1 MSILLKF
8 SPVISSFASAL
19 ILLALPISGWVSVD
33 VACSMVVA
41 AAFLLIIVAPYHL
54 RKYMALS
61 SFVLGCVIVAFFAVG
76 AAAAGIMWQ
85 KLTSHSVSSDN
96 PHEQLIT
103 NPAIEWDGHGQV
115 VFQGKFLRAGEK
127 LAVYVDY
134 TFAGNGDGSNNIVH
148 QAAGKPERVK
158 IGSVDR
164 FVREERLNV
173 TLGTVEKVEG
183 NQQVLGWGD
192 PASRNKVGITWA
204 NYVGRVVLIDEA
216 GQEEYY
222 PFAFISRS
230 SDMNPRVPV
239 IVGPKALTS
248 QSNW

>member
-1 MSILLKF
+1 MSILSKY
-8 SPVISSFASAL
+8 SKYIIAFASSLFLYAL
-19 ILLALPISGWVSVD
+19 QLSNLISPSLACVLVALALL
-33 VACSMVVA
+33 
-41 AAFLLIIVAPYHL
+41 LLIIVGPYHI
-54 RKYMALS
+54 KQYMDPS
-61 SFVLGCVIVAFFAVG
+61 SLIFYSAVVAFL
-76 AAAAGIMWQ
+76 AAGIALAGIAWQ
-85 KLTSHSVSSDN
+85 KFSPLPSTATSHEWLISD
-96 PHEQLIT
+96 
-103 NPAIEWDGHGQV
+103 PAIEWDGHGPI